1 LPSSSHATYL
11 AFYFSFQSR
20 FDYWLAT
27 NYLIYTDPL
36 AASMDEFLR
45 RKLCDI
51 AGFDIFSPQPGVQV
65 PDFTERRVSLK
76 VKNGGLGFRPL
87 SNRFLALNSLN
98 NTMTLAIDH
107 KDEKNVVT
115 KGLWNSLSCVLGVG
129 SFDFANR
136 DHRWTAFFTSGAS
149 FGNDSATLIARV
161 QDHYTTAAT
170 ALEKTPE
177 QQACFLT
184 VPAAAFGFG
193 VTKMH
198 KKAQDELRKM
208 DYELLLKDTKLLAK
222 DDQRSIAFQAI
233 TRAPSRTLFR
243 SPRTQTLTSTTV
255 NSEPHWP
262 VRWDFPL

>member
-1 LPSSSHATYL
+1 MGSGKTCGKKDIYVQTYLVSKIESIRSAIQRSCEALLPSSSHATYL

-98 NTMTLAIDH
+98 NTKRMWLLKGCGTRYRAYLVWDPSTSRTGTIAGLLSLPLEPLSDMTPQLLSHAFKTNMRQLQRRWRRH
-107 KDEKNVVT
+107 PSSRHAF
-115 KGLWNSLSCVLGVG
+115 SLFLPLLLVLG
-129 SFDFANR
+129 
-136 DHRWTAFFTSGAS
+136 
-149 FGNDSATLIARV
+149 
-161 QDHYTTAAT
+161 
-170 ALEKTPE
+170 
-177 QQACFLT
+177 
-184 VPAAAFGFG
+184 
-193 VTKMH
+193 
-198 KKAQDELRKM
+198 
-208 DYELLLKDTKLLAK
+208 
-222 DDQRSIAFQAI
+222 
-233 TRAPSRTLFR
+233 
-243 SPRTQTLTSTTV
+243 
-255 NSEPHWP
+255 
-262 VRWDFPL
+262 